1 MGNKILTT
9 AEAKALGLK
18 KYFSGKPC
26 PKGHIAERY
35 VGGSCVICSRERA
48 AQKYVEHKDERLA
61 YEKERY
67 LKNKKDP
74 VFVAK
79 EKIRKAKWK
88 RNNPDKVRAQAAKER
103 AVNPEKHRAK
113 ARKCYA
119 KYREKNNARC
129 VDWRKAN
136 RDLVQAYV
144 SERRAMRKTR
154 MPKDMATEYRW
165 FFKEAH
171 DLAKLRSELT
181 NVDWQ
186 VDHIVPLKG
195 EGVSGLHVPWNIQII
210 PAAENIAK
218 RNYLPSE
225 DQLIGGGW

>member
-1 MGNKILTT
+1 MSIKILTN

-18 KYFSGKPC
+18 VYFSGKPC
-26 PKGHIAERY
+26 PKGHLAERY

-48 AQKYVEHKDERLA
+48 AEKYLQNKDARLA

-67 LKNKKDP
+67 FKNKEDP

-79 EKIRKAKWK
+79 EKVRKAEWK
-88 RNNPDKVRAQAAKER
+88 RANPDKVRAQCAKER
-103 AVNPEKHRAK
+103 AANPEKHRAK
-113 ARKCYA
+113 ARKSYA
-119 KYREKNNARC
+119 KNKEKNNARC
-129 VDWRKAN
+129 VEWRKAN

-154 MPKDMATEYRW
+154 MPKDMANEYRW
-165 FFKEAH
+165 FFQEAH
-171 DLAKLRSELT
+171 ELAKLRSELT
-181 NVDWQ
+181 NLAWQ

-195 EGVSGLHVPWNIQII
+195 EGVSGLHVPWNTQVI
-210 PAAENIAK
+210 PAVENISK

-225 DQLIGGGW
+225 DQRIGGGW

>member
-1 MGNKILTT
+1 MDTKILTN

-26 PKGHIAERY
+26 PKGHTAERY
-35 VGGSCVICSRERA
+35 VGGSCVVCGRLRA
-48 AQKYVEHKDERLA
+48 SKTYEENKPARLA

-67 LKNKKDP
+67 QINKNDP
-74 VFVAK
+74 EFLAK
-79 EKIRKAKWK
+79 EKKRKAEYRETHKEK
-88 RNNPDKVRAQAAKER
+88 LAKKNSEYQRVNPDKCRIRSRRHYANNKRKENMR
-103 AVNPEKHRAK
+103 SAM
-113 ARKCYA
+113 
-119 KYREKNNARC
+119 
-129 VDWRKAN
+129 WRKEN
-136 RDLVQAYV
+136 KDLVQAYV

-195 EGVSGLHVPWNIQII
+195 DGVSGLHVPWNIQII

-218 RNYLPSE
+218 RNYLPPE